1 MANRAIDWAAI
12 SADPRFQA
20 LHRKKVG
27 FLSLLMGVSIAYF
40 FLLPVGAA
48 WFPAVFRIKV
58 AGAVNVGILFA
69 LSEFVVA
76 WGVAAL
82 YTRRANREFDQL
94 AETIN
99 REIMVRYLRSQPR

>member
-1 MANRAIDWAAI
+1 MANSAIDWAAI

-58 AGAVNVGILFA
+58 AGAVNVGIFFA

-76 WGVAAL
+76 WSVAAL
-82 YTRRANREFDQL
+82 YTRRANREFDEL

-99 REIMVRYLRSQPR
+99 REIMVRYLRSPPR

>member
-1 MANRAIDWAAI
+1 MANIAIDWAAI

-20 LHRKKVG
+20 LHRKKLV

-48 WFPAVFRIKV
+48 WFPDLFRIKV

-99 REIMVRYLRSQPR
+99 REIMARYLRSRPR